1 MSDDNKLGSA
11 LGQIGNLTNKAGNA
25 LHKTASDTKKAAKQ
39 QTGIAASSQEALD
52 AKNIE
57 AKQNVNENKSLEQVQ
72 QEQTKE
78 VVKSLYAKTDPKG
91 VTPSAQVANAE
102 AEKNPDKTVEEI
114 KEITS
119 LRLQLHKEKYYDPT
133 FNPPKKQEEA
143 PAERV
148 ERLDEE
154 ENKKRWELQKKEEKK
169 KPIAVSQA
177 ERKTEARVGSG

>member
-1 MSDDNKLGSA
+1 MNDDNKLSST
-11 LGQIGNLTNKAGNA
+11 LGQIGNLTNKAGSA
-25 LHKTASDTKKAAKQ
+25 LHQVASDTKKAAKQ
-39 QTGIAASSQEALD
+39 QTGIAVSPQEALD
-52 AKNIE
+52 AKGRE
-57 AKQNVNENKSLEQVQ
+57 AKQNDNENKSLKQVQ

-78 VVKSLYAKTDPKG
+78 VVKSLYAKSDPKG
-91 VTPSAQVANAE
+91 VTLSSQVANAE

-114 KEITS
+114 KEIAD
-119 LRLQLHKEKYYDPT
+119 LRLRLHKEEYYDPT
-133 FNPPKKQEEA
+133 FNPPKKQEEK

-154 ENKKRWELQKKEEKK
+154 EKKKRWELAKKEEKK